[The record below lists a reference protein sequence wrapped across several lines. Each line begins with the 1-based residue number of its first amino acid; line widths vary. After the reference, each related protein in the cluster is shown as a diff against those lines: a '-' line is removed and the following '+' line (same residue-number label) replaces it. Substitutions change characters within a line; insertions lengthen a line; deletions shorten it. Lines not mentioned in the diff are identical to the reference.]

1 MMIEGFF
8 LTIGGGGYLEEAHG
22 TETRP
27 PGCYSSLL
35 FALLNL
41 SVAEVGIHD

>member
-22 TETRP
+22 TETAP
-27 PGCYSSLL
+27 LAVTTSLL